1 MELIKLDKNSNYQ
14 DYLSV
19 AILHKST
26 LKKTLASTLTN
37 KNLANLYSYL
47 VQKNFFEILTIKEE
61 NKLVGVV
68 SIRFKYKRFNIKNLM
83 YLVKFSI
90 FGIINHPII
99 WITEIYF
106 KIGLYKNV
114 SSRIN
119 IVTLFVLEK
128 YQSKNYGSI
137 LLNNVIN
144 EYESEIS
151 VDTRTKNTS
160 AINFYKKNNFKL
172 VNQNFKNTVLLY

>member
-68 SIRFKYKRFNIKNLM
+68 SIRFKYKNIC
-83 YLVKFSI
+83 LVK
-90 FGIINHPII
+90 
-99 WITEIYF
+99 
-106 KIGLYKNV
+106 
-114 SSRIN
+114 
-119 IVTLFVLEK
+119 
-128 YQSKNYGSI
+128 
-137 LLNNVIN
+137 
-144 EYESEIS
+144 
-151 VDTRTKNTS
+151 
-160 AINFYKKNNFKL
+160 
-172 VNQNFKNTVLLY
+172 